1 MRVLIV
7 EDDRTLGDALQQ
19 CLQNEGHEV
28 EWVADGDV
36 ALFKVQKER
45 PDLVLLDLGLPG
57 RDGVEVMKA
66 MQDRWEGTAVMIL
79 TASSRVEDRV
89 QCLGL
94 GADDCI
100 QKPFSLVELIARCRA
115 VLRRRG
121 DHPRL
126 VLRYAGI
133 EMDRTERAVRYAGS
147 SVSLTEREYRLLE
160 YLMQRR
166 GVCSSRYELLQEV
179 WHGASD
185 TTTNIVDVYVNYLRK
200 KLAMVDGRRRGS
212 VLETVRGSGYR
223 LRDISEEAAGEKL
236 SGRVVRSVEFAY
248 AQAD

>member
-7 EDDRTLGDALQQ
+7 EDDRTLGEFLHKGLQG
-19 CLQNEGHEV
+19 EGHEV
-28 EWVADGDV
+28 EWVMDGEV
-36 ALFKVQKER
+36 ALFKVQQER
-45 PDLVLLDLGLPG
+45 PDLLLLDLGLPG
-57 RDGVEVMKA
+57 RGGVEVMEA

-89 QCLGL
+89 HCLGL

-100 QKPFSLVELIARCRA
+100 QKPFSLVEMIARCRA

-121 DHPRL
+121 DHPRM

-166 GVCSSRYELLQEV
+166 GVCSSRQELLQEV
-179 WHGASD
+179 WHGAPD

-200 KLAMVDGRRRGS
+200 KLAMVDGGRQDS
-212 VLETVRGSGYR
+212 VVETVRGSGYR
-223 LRDISEEAAGEKL
+223 LRDAPEEAAAKKL
-236 SGRVVRSVEFAY
+236 SGRVVRSLEFAY